1 MHKHVLITIIAKN
14 IVDPSAQI
22 REKAA
27 CLLAKL
33 SPCSPEFFTSF
44 EMTEV
49 LEKLRADFYASRALS
64 HQRQLIGH
72 LSVVSSHYPEEVKT
86 VFWSKICENFTAFY
100 SQLEEEDVEM
110 DT

>member
-1 MHKHVLITIIAKN
+1 MLITIIAKN
-14 IVDPSAQI
+14 IVDPAAQL

-27 CLLAKL
+27 CLLSKL
-33 SPCSPEFFTSF
+33 CPRPEFFTSL

-49 LEKLRADFYASRALS
+49 LEMLRADFYASRALS